1 MLLVTIDTLKN
12 ALTPDQKELLVEK
25 ITAALVEVGSR
36 KTRPATWVRFN
47 EFESGDWAIGGR
59 RLSAHDVIEMTRGN
73 LPPFVKVSTG
83 D

>member
-25 ITAALVEVGSR
+25 ITAVLVEVGTES
-36 KTRPATWVRFN
+36 TRPATWVRIN
-47 EFESGDWAIGGR
+47 EFESGNWAIGGR

-73 LPPFVKVSTG
+73 LPPFVSVSKG

>member
-1 MLLVTIDTLKN
+1 MMLVTVDVLKN

-25 ITAALVEVGSR
+25 ITAAMVEIGSEN
-36 KTRPATWVRFN
+36 TRPATWVRIS

-73 LPPFVKVSTG
+73 LPPFLKISTG
-83 D
+83 S